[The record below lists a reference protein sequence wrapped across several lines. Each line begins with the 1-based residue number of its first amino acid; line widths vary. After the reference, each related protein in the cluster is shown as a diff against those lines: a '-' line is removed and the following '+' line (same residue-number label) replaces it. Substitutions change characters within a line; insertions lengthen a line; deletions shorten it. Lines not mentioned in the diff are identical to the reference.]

1 MSWSG
6 AVSLEPDPSDS
17 RILIDACLARVRE
30 HAQLD
35 AEPVL
40 PPLDVLL
47 GEPASRAPAPATRLV
62 VSPSARQ
69 LPSAEE
75 IVKATAVG
83 RRASASVRAAAL
95 GASSA
100 RRGARWSWPVV
111 VCGCVGALFAG
122 MAVMRSPVGQEPVVR
137 RVMTTA
143 EHRVEDGYSAAM
155 AATTRLVNR

>member
-47 GEPASRAPAPATRLV
+47 GKPASPAPATRLV

-69 LPSAEE
+69 LPSAEA
-75 IVKATAVG
+75 IVKAAAG
-83 RRASASVRAAAL
+83 RRRGEASARAADHV
-95 GASSA
+95 ASPA

-111 VCGCVGALFAG
+111 VCGCIGALFGG
-122 MAVMRSPVGQEPVVR
+122 MAVMRSPIGQEPAVR
-137 RVMTTA
+137 EVMTTA
-143 EHRVEDGYSAAM
+143 ERHVEDSYAAAV

>member
-47 GEPASRAPAPATRLV
+47 GRPAAAPPPATRLV
-62 VSPSARQ
+62 VSPSAQQ
-69 LPSAEE
+69 LPSAEA
-75 IVKATAVG
+75 IVKAAG
-83 RRASASVRAAAL
+83 QRAAAATAVAATA
-95 GASSA
+95 GVTAPS
-100 RRGARWSWPVV
+100 RRAVRWRWPVV
-111 VCGCVGALFAG
+111 VCGCIGALFGG
-122 MAVMRSPVGQEPVVR
+122 MAVMKSPVGQDPAVQ
-137 RVMTTA
+137 
-143 EHRVEDGYSAAM
+143 HAM
-155 AATTRLVNR
+155 ATAARHVDGAYAAAVAAKTRLVNR